1 MKIEDNNENVMTFEQ
16 LAQSA
21 GLSFTQEDTP
31 VSLPESFEDTPEEND
46 EVTKPVEEVPP
57 TETPTFEETEAYKV
71 SQFLI
76 KSGQLEDLEVDID
89 GDVFK
94 LSDAKNLDDDTLKEV
109 LKVYNSEKEAAQK
122 ENKVDVSELNS
133 VQQKLINIIKD
144 GDFEKARELFSEPAQ
159 LVEPF
164 KGYDPTIETHNE
176 EVFLKDLINRIPN
189 ISEKKA
195 LALLDIEKSEGTL
208 DETAQAIVDT
218 YRKEFI
224 EGLEKTETETKKQK
238 EERVKQEKQFVKDI
252 NSIYKQMEIKD
263 SVALQMTKLVQR
275 DNEGKRPVDNLI
287 QEFMSD
293 PSKASDLVMFLSNKE
308 LYDKKVSS
316 KVKNEAELGF
326 AKKINIV
333 KSKPVTTD
341 DKTESDQKSIKDV
354 FGAIKFK

>member
-1 MKIEDNNENVMTFEQ
+1 MKIEDNNENVMTIEQ
-16 LAQSA
+16 LGQLA
-21 GLSFTQEDTP
+21 GLNFAQEEEAVTLPDTFEETP
-31 VSLPESFEDTPEEND
+31 PEEVINEPTPE
-46 EVTKPVEEVPP
+46 VE
-57 TETPTFEETEAYKV
+57 PTFEETEAYKV

-94 LSDAKNLDDDTLKEV
+94 LSDAKNLDEDTLKEV
-109 LKVYNSEKEAAQK
+109 LKAYKQQAEESEKQ
-122 ENKVDVSELNS
+122 NKVDVSELNS

-164 KGYDPTIETHNE
+164 KGYDSTIESHNE
-176 EVFLKDLINRIPN
+176 EVFLKDLINKMPN
-189 ISEKKA
+189 ITEKKA
-195 LALLDIEKSEGTL
+195 LALLDIEKAEGTL
-208 DETAQAIVDT
+208 DETAQTIVDT
-218 YRKEFI
+218 YRREFI
-224 EGLEKTETETKKQK
+224 EGLEKKETETKKQK
-238 EERVKQEKQFVKDI
+238 EERIKNEKQFVKDI

-287 QEFMSD
+287 QEFMAD
-293 PSKASDLVMFLSNKE
+293 PNKASDLIMFLSNKE

-316 KVKNEAELGF
+316 KVKNETELGF
-326 AKKINIV
+326 AKKINII

-341 DKTESDQKSIKDV
+341 DKTESDQKSMKDV